1 VARAAARVLLAAI
14 ALPQGRAVA
23 KTTRATSAMSQPPL
37 PAGGAPLSAGA
48 GTSTWR
54 WSIVGML
61 FLATVLNYMDRQTIS
76 LTGKMIQDEFGL
88 NDEQFG
94 ELTAAFLW
102 AYGALHVPAGYIID
116 RFSVRWFYA
125 AAVAVW
131 SIAGAAAFF
140 VRSPLAL
147 YRTRIALGLGEAFNW
162 PCALRITGNILP
174 RRDQGLGNG
183 IFNSGAAIGALIAPM
198 TIAPIAAAWGWRA
211 AFLIVGGAGVV
222 WVAGWLAMTGPAGSP
237 VSVETPAGARRAERP
252 PFLQELGK
260 ILSSPGFWILLIGA
274 STINPCWYF
283 IAFWSTKYFIF
294 EFKLTD
300 LVAAQMTIAIFLMAD
315 LGNIGGG
322 GLVKYLVSRGRT
334 VPAARETT
342 VLLGA
347 TLPLAA
353 LFVNYAQT
361 PVVAMLL
368 IAIAAYGVTSL
379 MTSLLACYQEV
390 SYANIG
396 LVMGLLGA
404 SGCVTGALTNPQI
417 GRYIDTTKTY
427 DLMFDLLAVVP
438 ALTTA
443 AILLFQYVNKK
454 THAEQ

>member
-1 VARAAARVLLAAI
+1 
-14 ALPQGRAVA
+14 
-23 KTTRATSAMSQPPL
+23 
-37 PAGGAPLSAGA
+37 
-48 GTSTWR
+48 
-54 WSIVGML
+54 ML
-61 FLATVLNYMDRQTIS
+61 FLATVLNYLDRQTIA
-76 LTGKMIQDEFGL
+76 LTGKMIQDEFDL

-94 ELTAAFLW
+94 ELAAAFLW

-131 SIAGAAAFF
+131 SMAGAAAYF
-140 VRSPLAL
+140 VGSPLAL

-183 IFNSGAAIGALIAPM
+183 IFNSGAAIGALIAPLI
-198 TIAPIAAAWGWRA
+198 IAPIADNENLGWRM
-211 AFLIVGGAGVV
+211 AFLVVGGAGIV
-222 WVAGWLAMTGPAGSP
+222 WVAAWLLMTGPGGSP
-237 VSVETPAGARRAERP
+237 RSVETPTGVRRAERP

-260 ILSSPGFWILLIGA
+260 ILASPGFWILLVGA

-283 IAFWSTKYFIF
+283 IAIWSTKYFIF
-294 EFKLTD
+294 EFSMTT

-322 GLVKYLVSRGRT
+322 GLVKYLVSRGRS

-353 LFVNYAQT
+353 LLVPYTGT
-361 PVVAMLL
+361 PVMAMAL
-368 IAIAAYGVTSL
+368 IAVAAYGVTSL

-417 GRYIDTTKTY
+417 GRYIDTTKSY
-427 DLMFDLLAVVP
+427 NLMFDLLAVVP

-443 AILLFQYVNKK
+443 AILLFQYVNKT

>member
-1 VARAAARVLLAAI
+1 
-14 ALPQGRAVA
+14 
-23 KTTRATSAMSQPPL
+23 
-37 PAGGAPLSAGA
+37 
-48 GTSTWR
+48 
-54 WSIVGML
+54 
-61 FLATVLNYMDRQTIS
+61 
-76 LTGKMIQDEFGL
+76 
-88 NDEQFG
+88 
-94 ELTAAFLW
+94 
-102 AYGALHVPAGYIID
+102 
-116 RFSVRWFYA
+116 
-125 AAVAVW
+125 
-131 SIAGAAAFF
+131 
-140 VRSPLAL
+140 
-147 YRTRIALGLGEAFNW
+147 
-162 PCALRITGNILP
+162 
-174 RRDQGLGNG
+174 
-183 IFNSGAAIGALIAPM
+183 
-198 TIAPIAAAWGWRA
+198 
-211 AFLIVGGAGVV
+211 
-222 WVAGWLAMTGPAGSP
+222 
-237 VSVETPAGARRAERP
+237 
-252 PFLQELGK
+252 
-260 ILSSPGFWILLIGA
+260 
-274 STINPCWYF
+274 
-283 IAFWSTKYFIF
+283 
-294 EFKLTD
+294 
-300 LVAAQMTIAIFLMAD
+300 MTIAIFLMAD